1 MQSPPV
7 DVQPGQVLRPAR
19 ADDGAS
25 YTGPKDRVAPDWR
38 EGRSNLVVMLA
49 QVWHHW
55 ISLFLLV
62 PAVILVVA
70 LGIGYL
76 VKVESL
82 KYPRRQQ

>member
-1 MQSPPV
+1 
-7 DVQPGQVLRPAR
+7 
-19 ADDGAS
+19 
-25 YTGPKDRVAPDWR
+25 
-38 EGRSNLVVMLA
+38 MLA